1 MISSEATFSNG
12 SLATFQVQAELCLL
26 HLDSY
31 NNSLGETDKY
41 LIVLAMICCIL
52 CIFGLFLAHGI
63 LLYEKYGLH
72 NGNRHLTDMVII
84 LIAYESASV
93 GLSISSFSVNNITE
107 NSRSELADL
116 GFH

>member
-1 MISSEATFSNG
+1 MAIMNLMYPQLTSNA
-12 SLATFQVQAELCLL
+12 SLATFQVHAEVCLL

-31 NNSLGETDKY
+31 NNSLGENNKY
-41 LIVLAMICCIL
+41 LIVLAIICCIL

-84 LIAYESASV
+84 LSLQLTLKLTKCNTLMI
-93 GLSISSFSVNNITE
+93 GIF
-107 NSRSELADL
+107 
-116 GFH
+116 